1 MKLSVGSDD
10 GLNSNHCEN
19 IVGAIRHIINKE
31 KSYLDSIKEII
42 YCYDNIVC
50 CSQEKQKYRHYPYHF
65 YIFIF
70 KIYYLKDCELIKA
83 YIY

>member
-1 MKLSVGSDD
+1 MATDS
-10 GLNSNHCEN
+10 SNHCEN
-19 IVGAIRHIINKE
+19 IVCAIRHIINKE
-31 KSYLDSIKEII
+31 KLYLDSIKEII
-42 YCYDNIVC
+42 YCYDHLVC
-50 CSQEKQKYRHYPYHF
+50 CSKTKLKNTGIIPYYF